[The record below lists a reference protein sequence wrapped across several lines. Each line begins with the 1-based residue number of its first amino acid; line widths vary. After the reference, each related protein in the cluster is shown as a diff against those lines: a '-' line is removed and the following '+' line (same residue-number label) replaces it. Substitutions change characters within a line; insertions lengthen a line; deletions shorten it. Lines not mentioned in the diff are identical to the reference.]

1 MSSSAES
8 LGKRNRL
15 VITASTLGTVFEWY
29 DFFIYGTLAALL
41 AQHFFPGESGT
52 AAFLKSLAVFGA
64 GFLVRPLGGIIF
76 GHLGD
81 LIGRKYTFLVTIT
94 MMGVATFAIAFIPD
108 YATIGI
114 WAPILLVAM
123 RLLQGLALG
132 GEYGGAAIYVAEH
145 APPGKRGFFTSFIQ
159 MSAGAGFLL
168 SIVVVL
174 STKGLMSAEEFTAWG
189 WRVPFAFSLVI
200 LLISLYIRL
209 KLSESPVYAEMKA
222 QGKTSKH
229 PLKDAFAS
237 WPQARLVLI
246 ALFGVAA
253 GHTVIW
259 YTAQFSVLY
268 FLRDTMRLDASHAE
282 MIMAASVA
290 LGMPLMILMG
300 WVSDKVGRKP
310 VLLSGYL
317 LSVLLVAPIS
327 PLALF
332 PHLASAANP
341 AMSEAMKLAPV
352 TVASTDCPYSA
363 FAEKQTA
370 ECARAM
376 AFLAKRGISYE
387 RVEGVPG
394 HEVVISFGGVNIEGF
409 DEQSLIVAITA
420 AGYPTD
426 ADTQRTNYPMVIA
439 IVLALIFL
447 SAVAYGPVAAIMTEL
462 FPAKVRYTS
471 MSVPY
476 HFGTGWFGGL
486 LPFVSQYIIVSTGD
500 VYSGLWY
507 MTGVVVI
514 GFLVVLFFLPETRDR
529 DIRA

>member
-1 MSSSAES
+1 MSTSADS

-41 AQHFFPGESGT
+41 AQHFFPGDSGT

-64 GFLVRPLGGIIF
+64 GFLVRPLGGIVF

-94 MMGVATFAIAFIPD
+94 MMGFATFAIALIPD

-123 RLLQGLALG
+123 RLMQGLALG

-145 APPGKRGFFTSFIQ
+145 APPGKRGFYTSFIQ

-174 STKGLMSAEEFTAWG
+174 SVKAAMSPEEFIDWG

-200 LLISLYIRL
+200 LAISLYIRL

-222 QGKTSKH
+222 QGKTSKS
-229 PLKDAFAS
+229 PLKEAFS
-237 WPQARLVLI
+237 TWPRARLVLI

-300 WVSDKVGRKP
+300 WVSDKVGRKK
-310 VLLSGYL
+310 VLLAGYGMAA
-317 LSVLLVAPIS
+317 LLVF
-327 PLALF
+327 PLF
-332 PHLASAANP
+332 HLLAGAANP
-341 AMSEAMKLAPV
+341 ALSEAMERAPV
-352 TVASTDCPYSA
+352 TVAATDCPFNA

-370 ECARAM
+370 DCARAM
-376 AFLAKRGISYE
+376 AFLAKRGVSYE
-387 RVEGVPG
+387 KAPG
-394 HEVVISFGGVNIEGF
+394 DAGADVVISVGGERVTGY
-409 DEQSLIVAITA
+409 DEAAITA
-420 AGYPTD
+420 ALEAAGYPST
-426 ADTQRTNYPMVIA
+426 AEGTNYVLVIA
-439 IVLALIFL
+439 IVLCLIFL

-471 MSVPY
+471 LSVPY

-500 VYSGLWY
+500 VYAGLWY
-507 MTGVVVI
+507 MTSVVVM
-514 GFLVVLFFLPETRDR
+514 GFLVVLFFLPETKDR

>member
-64 GFLVRPLGGIIF
+64 GFLVRPLGGIVF

-94 MMGVATFAIAFIPD
+94 MMGVATFSIAIIPD

-114 WAPILLVAM
+114 WAPILLVAA

-145 APPGKRGFFTSFIQ
+145 APPGKRGFYTSFIQ

-168 SIVVVL
+168 SILVVL
-174 STKGLMSAEEFTAWG
+174 VSKGLLSKEVFDDWG
-189 WRVPFAFSLVI
+189 WRIPFAFSLVI
-200 LLISLYIRL
+200 LAISLYIRL

-229 PLKDAFAS
+229 PLKEAFSS
-237 WPQARLVLI
+237 WPRARLVLI

-300 WVSDKVGRKP
+300 WVSDKVGRKK
-310 VLLSGYL
+310 VLLAGSGL
-317 LSVLLVAPIS
+317 AVLLVF
-327 PLALF
+327 PLFHAL
-332 PHLASAANP
+332 AGAANP
-341 AMSEAMKLAPV
+341 AMSEAMKVAPV
-352 TVASTDCPYSA
+352 KVASTDCPYSA

-387 RVEGVPG
+387 RVAGQPG
-394 HEVVISFGGVNIEGF
+394 KDVVISFGGVNIEGF
-409 DEQSLIVAITA
+409 DEQALLVAITA
-420 AGYPTD
+420 VGYPQT
-426 ADTQRTNYPMVIA
+426 ADPARTNYPLVVA

-447 SAVAYGPVAAIMTEL
+447 SAIAYGPVAAILTEL

-471 MSVPY
+471 LSVPY

-500 VYSGLWY
+500 VYAGLWY
-507 MTGVVVI
+507 MTGVVVV

-529 DIRA
+529 DITA

>member
-1 MSSSAES
+1 MSTSADS
-8 LGKRNRL
+8 IGKRNRL

-41 AQHFFPGESGT
+41 AQHFFPGDSGP

-64 GFLVRPLGGIIF
+64 GFLVRPLGGLVF

-94 MMGVATFAIAFIPD
+94 MMGLATFAIALIPD

-114 WAPILLVAM
+114 WAPVLLVSM
-123 RLLQGLALG
+123 RLMQGLALG

-145 APPGKRGFFTSFIQ
+145 APAGRRGLYTSFIQ

-168 SIVVVL
+168 SILVVL
-174 STKGLMSAEEFTAWG
+174 GTKAAMTPEAFTDWG

-200 LLISLYIRL
+200 LAISLYIRL
-209 KLSESPVYAEMKA
+209 KLSESPVYQEMKA
-222 QGKTSKH
+222 QGKTSKS
-229 PLKDAFAS
+229 PLKDAFSS
-237 WPQARLVLI
+237 WPNARLVLI

-268 FLRDTMRLDASHAE
+268 FLRDTVRLDASHAE
-282 MIMAASVA
+282 MIMAVSVA

-300 WVSDKVGRKP
+300 WVSDKVGRKK
-310 VLLSGYL
+310 VLLAGYG
-317 LSVLLVAPIS
+317 LSVLLVF
-327 PLALF
+327 PLFHAL
-332 PHLASAANP
+332 AGAANP
-341 AMSEAMKLAPV
+341 ALSEAMERAPV
-352 TVASTDCPYSA
+352 AVAADDCPYRV

-370 ECARAM
+370 DCARAM
-376 AFLAKRGISYE
+376 GFLTKRGIGYE
-387 RVEGVPG
+387 RVPG
-394 HEVVISFGGVNIEGF
+394 EPGQDVVVTVGGERVTGY
-409 DEQSLIVAITA
+409 DEPAILAALAA
-420 AGYPTD
+420 AGYPP
-426 ADTQRTNYPMVIA
+426 AAEGTNYALVVA
-439 IVLALIFL
+439 VVLCLIFL
-447 SAVAYGPVAAIMTEL
+447 SAVAYGPVAAILTEL
-462 FPAKVRYTS
+462 FPARVRYTS
-471 MSVPY
+471 LSVPY

-500 VYSGLWY
+500 VYAGLWY
-507 MTGVVVI
+507 MTGVVI
-514 GFLVVLFFLPETRDR
+514 MAFVVVAVFLPETRNR

>member
-1 MSSSAES
+1 MSTSADS

-41 AQHFFPGESGT
+41 AQHFFPGDSGT

-64 GFLVRPLGGIIF
+64 GFLVRPLGGIVF

-94 MMGVATFAIAFIPD
+94 MMGVATFAIALIPD

-114 WAPILLVAM
+114 WAPILLVTM
-123 RLLQGLALG
+123 RLMQGLALG

-145 APPGKRGFFTSFIQ
+145 APPGKRGFYTSFIQ

-174 STKGLMSAEEFTAWG
+174 SVKGVMSPEEFIDWG

-200 LLISLYIRL
+200 LAISLYIRL

-222 QGKTSKH
+222 QGKTSKS
-229 PLKDAFAS
+229 PLKEAFS
-237 WPQARLVLI
+237 TWPRARLVLI

-341 AMSEAMKLAPV
+341 AMSEAMERAPV
-352 TVASTDCPYSA
+352 TVAATDCPFSA

-370 ECARAM
+370 DCARAM
-376 AFLAKRGISYE
+376 AYLAKRGVSYE
-387 RVEGVPG
+387 KAPSEAGADVVVSVGGERVTGY
-394 HEVVISFGGVNIEGF
+394 
-409 DEQSLIVAITA
+409 DEAAITA
-420 AGYPTD
+420 ALESAGYPST
-426 ADTQRTNYPMVIA
+426 AEGTNYVLVVA
-439 IVLALIFL
+439 IVLCLIFL

-471 MSVPY
+471 LSVPY

-500 VYSGLWY
+500 VYAGLWY
-507 MTGVVVI
+507 MTSVVVM
-514 GFLVVLFFLPETRDR
+514 GFLVVLFFLPETKDR

>member
-8 LGKRNRL
+8 HGKRNRL

-29 DFFIYGTLAALL
+29 DFFIYGTLAVLL

-64 GFLVRPLGGIIF
+64 GFLVRPLGGIVF

-94 MMGVATFAIAFIPD
+94 MMGLATFAIAIIPD

-114 WAPILLVAM
+114 WAPILLVTM

-145 APPGKRGFFTSFIQ
+145 APPGKRGFYTSFIQ

-168 SIVVVL
+168 SILVVL
-174 STKGLMSAEEFTAWG
+174 VSKGMVSPEEFEAWG
-189 WRVPFAFSLVI
+189 WRIPFAFSLVI
-200 LLISLYIRL
+200 LTISLYIRL

-229 PLKDAFAS
+229 PLKDAFSS
-237 WPQARLVLI
+237 WSQTRLVLI

-282 MIMAASVA
+282 MIMAAAVA
-290 LGMPLMILMG
+290 IGMPLMILMG
-300 WVSDKVGRKP
+300 WVSDKVGRKK
-310 VLLSGYL
+310 VLLAGYG
-317 LSVLLVAPIS
+317 LSILLVF
-327 PLALF
+327 PLFHAL
-332 PHLASAANP
+332 AGAANP
-341 AMSEAMKLAPV
+341 GMSAAMKLAPV
-352 TVASTDCPYSA
+352 TVSASDCPYDV

-387 RVEGVPG
+387 RAPG
-394 HEVVISFGGVNIEGF
+394 EPGQDVVISFGGVKVEGF
-409 DEQSLIVAITA
+409 DEQALLVAITA
-420 AGYPTD
+420 AGYPSQAED
-426 ADTQRTNYPMVIA
+426 TNYPLVIA
-439 IVLALIFL
+439 VVVALIFL

-471 MSVPY
+471 LSVPY

-486 LPFVSQYIIVSTGD
+486 LPFVSQFIIVSTGD
-500 VYSGLWY
+500 VYAGLWY
-507 MTGVVVI
+507 MTAVVI
-514 GFLVVLFFLPETRDR
+514 VGFLVVAFFLPETRDR
-529 DIRA
+529 DINA